1 MKNRHIEQL
10 KQKAKL
16 HHRNARGRH
25 FENGIIVRHV
35 YDIEN
40 PEKLSWWDDVLFI
53 LNDYR
58 VNVAWTHPR
67 YVYKSMV
74 DESAYRALAKTENQ
88 SKSDFMEGFSPNY
101 RKVGKSRKKIVSY
114 SSMPR
119 KDDAYF
125 EALRAEQNRIAYDPD
140 NAIIATPTI
149 SVTWTNWS
157 RYVSICVPIEVR
169 GVEDLHVLATLTK
182 RILKRETSLSLEFPG
197 YAYSQQ
203 NWHTEFP
210 LNDQIG
216 LLSHAVKM

>member
-1 MKNRHIEQL
+1 MKNRHIEEL
-10 KQKAKL
+10 KRKAKL
-16 HHRNARGRH
+16 HHKNARDRH
-25 FENGIIVRHV
+25 FENGIVVRHV

-74 DESAYRALAKTENQ
+74 DESAYSALAKTENQ
-88 SKSDFMEGFSPNY
+88 SKTDFMEGHSPNY

-114 SSMPR
+114 SSMLR
-119 KDDAYF
+119 NDDAYF
-125 EALRAEQNRIAYDPD
+125 EALRAERSRIAYDPD
-140 NAIIATPTI
+140 NAIIITPTI
-149 SVTWTNWS
+149 SVDWSNWS
-157 RYVSICVPIEVR
+157 RYVSICAPIEIR

-203 NWHTEFP
+203 NWHTEFT